1 MRSGSQ
7 NNVDRVKRV
16 NVKGSRTTFSITTV
30 AS

>member
-7 NNVDRVKRV
+7 NNVDRVKRASI
-16 NVKGSRTTFSITTV
+16 KGSRTTFSIIAV